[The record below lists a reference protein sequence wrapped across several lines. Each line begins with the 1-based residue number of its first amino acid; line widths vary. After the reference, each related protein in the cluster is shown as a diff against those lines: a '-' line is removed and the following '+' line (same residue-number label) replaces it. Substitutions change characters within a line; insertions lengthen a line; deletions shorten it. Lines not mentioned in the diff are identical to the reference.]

1 MVKCAVLIP
10 FRRNVRGRH
19 RKQNYRSKRQAGG
32 FEGVPSYGL
41 GGRQQWARPRG
52 GQLLHAT
59 RNQESRVCRRGMG
72 CGQTYV
78 SRPQRTFT
86 NDVLCNVRFEILT
99 SLLLKVLIFWNIP
112 RERSAFFSD
121 KQSKDNNLTIY
132 TT

>member
-1 MVKCAVLIP
+1 MVKSAVLIP
-10 FRRNVRGRH
+10 FRRNVRGRR
-19 RKQNYRSKRQAGG
+19 RKQNYRRKRQAGG

-59 RNQESRVCRRGMG
+59 RNQESQVCRRGMG

-86 NDVLCNVRFEILT
+86 NDVLCNVRFKILT
-99 SLLLKVLIFWNIP
+99 TMLLKFLMFWDFP
-112 RERSAFFSD
+112 RDPSAFVFSEE
-121 KQSKDNNLTIY
+121 
-132 TT
+132 